1 MDPFP
6 TQRTAVV
13 AEMPTATL
21 RVRAARIDVV
31 AGLDTGRAVRVE
43 SPRFVVGSGPTADLR
58 LSDDTVSR
66 EHLRLSISA
75 QGVTLR
81 DAGSTNG
88 TWMGTFRIGEITLAQ
103 AATFAL
109 GNTQLTITVDVVPLE
124 LSISEAS
131 HFGSAI
137 GHSPAMRHVFATL
150 GRAAASDMSVLI
162 EGESGVGKEV
172 LAQAIH
178 TESKRASGP
187 FVTVDCGAIPPN
199 LIESELFGHERG
211 AFTGADH
218 ARIGAFEQANGGTIF
233 LDELGE
239 LPLAMQPRLL
249 RVLEMR
255 EVRPVGGQKVRAI
268 DVRIVAATHRNLA
281 EAANRNEF
289 RRDLFYRLAVV
300 RAQVPP
306 LRERR
311 EDIVPLAEAFLHRLP
326 GFATHPLPPE
336 LASMFRSYAWPGNVR
351 ELRNVVH
358 RYAVLGPD
366 ATALFEGASTLG
378 ARAPTPLAHLPYHE
392 ARRIALEQFD
402 EQYFPAIMARAN
414 NVVSRAAQLAEV
426 GRGSFHRML
435 NRMRG
440 AATAEPNDGE
450 ASL

>member
-1 MDPFP
+1 MDPLP
-6 TQRTAVV
+6 PRTAVL
-13 AEMPTATL
+13 ADGPTSTL
-21 RVRAARIDVV
+21 RVRAARIDVISGAD
-31 AGLDTGRAVRVE
+31 AGRTVRVE
-43 SPRFVVGSGPTADLR
+43 NPTFLIGSGATADLR
-58 LSDDTVSR
+58 LSDNAVSR
-66 EHLRLSISA
+66 EHLRLGISA
-75 QGVTLR
+75 QGVVVR
-81 DAGSTNG
+81 DLGSTNG
-88 TWMGTFRIGEITLAQ
+88 TWLGTLRIAEITLAQ
-103 AATFAL
+103 AATFTVGSSELAV
-109 GNTQLTITVDVVPLE
+109 TVDVVPLD
-124 LSISEAS
+124 LPISERS
-131 HFGSAI
+131 QFGAAI
-137 GHSPAMRHVFATL
+137 GHSAAMRHVFATL
-150 GRAAASDMSVLI
+150 ARAAASDMSVLI

-187 FVTVDCGAIPPN
+187 FVTLDCGSIPAN

-211 AFTGADH
+211 AFTGADQ

-239 LPLAMQPRLL
+239 LPLAMQPKLL

-255 EVRPVGGQKVRAI
+255 EVRPVGGQRSRPI
-268 DVRIVAATHRNLA
+268 DVRVVAATNRNLA

-311 EDIVPLAEAFLHRLP
+311 DDILPLAEAFLRRLP
-326 GFATHPLPPE
+326 GFTAHELQPE

-351 ELRNVVH
+351 ELRNVVQ

-366 ATALFEGASTLG
+366 TAALFEGAAGLG

-392 ARRIALEQFD
+392 ARRIALEEFD
-402 EQYFPAIMARAN
+402 AQYFPAILARAN

-440 AATAEPNDGE
+440 AGAGDPGE
-450 ASL
+450 DDEA